1 MNDSERLG
9 RFIMAIEAIPRHYD
23 NLIAIGQMKLEMVS
37 LKSNNMT
44 KITPLQRLIFHL
56 DEASSA
62 AFELQKNT
70 ELPVNMAKLYKILD
84 DYVTDLMEHEANLPT
99 NND

>member
-1 MNDSERLG
+1 
-9 RFIMAIEAIPRHYD
+9 MAQPTE
-23 NLIAIGQMKLEMVS
+23 
-37 LKSNNMT
+37 
-44 KITPLQRLIFHL
+44 LQRLIFHL

-70 ELPVNMAKLYKILD
+70 ELPVDMAKLYKILD
-84 DYVTDLMEHEANLPT
+84 DYVTDLMEYETNLPT

>member
-1 MNDSERLG
+1 
-9 RFIMAIEAIPRHYD
+9 
-23 NLIAIGQMKLEMVS
+23 
-37 LKSNNMT
+37 MT
-44 KITPLQRLIFHL
+44 QITALQRLIFHL

-70 ELPVNMAKLYKILD
+70 ELPVDMAKLYKILD
-84 DYVTDLMEHEANLPT
+84 DYVTDLMEHETNLPT

>member
-1 MNDSERLG
+1 
-9 RFIMAIEAIPRHYD
+9 
-23 NLIAIGQMKLEMVS
+23 
-37 LKSNNMT
+37 MT

-84 DYVTDLMEHEANLPT
+84 DYVTDLMEHETNLPT

>member
-1 MNDSERLG
+1 
-9 RFIMAIEAIPRHYD
+9 
-23 NLIAIGQMKLEMVS
+23 
-37 LKSNNMT
+37 MT
-44 KITPLQRLIFHL
+44 QPTALQRLIFHL

-70 ELPVNMAKLYKILD
+70 ELPVDMMKLYKILD
-84 DYVTDLMEHEANLPT
+84 EYAIDLMEHETNLPT

>member
-1 MNDSERLG
+1 
-9 RFIMAIEAIPRHYD
+9 MAQPTA
-23 NLIAIGQMKLEMVS
+23 
-37 LKSNNMT
+37 
-44 KITPLQRLIFHL
+44 LQRLIFHL

-70 ELPVNMAKLYKILD
+70 ELPVDMVKLYKTLD
-84 DYVTDLMEHEANLPT
+84 DYVTDLMEYEANLPT

>member
-1 MNDSERLG
+1 MSE
-9 RFIMAIEAIPRHYD
+9 
-23 NLIAIGQMKLEMVS
+23 
-37 LKSNNMT
+37 
-44 KITPLQRLIFHL
+44 ITPLQRLIFHL
-56 DEASSA
+56 DEASSS

-84 DYVTDLMEHEANLPT
+84 DYVTDLMEYEANLPT

>member
-1 MNDSERLG
+1 MSE
-9 RFIMAIEAIPRHYD
+9 P
-23 NLIAIGQMKLEMVS
+23 
-37 LKSNNMT
+37 
-44 KITPLQRLIFHL
+44 TPLQRLIFHL

-70 ELPVNMAKLYKILD
+70 ELPVVMVKLYKILD
-84 DYVTDLMEHEANLPT
+84 EYTIDLMEHETNLPT

>member
-1 MNDSERLG
+1 MSE
-9 RFIMAIEAIPRHYD
+9 
-23 NLIAIGQMKLEMVS
+23 
-37 LKSNNMT
+37 
-44 KITPLQRLIFHL
+44 ITPLQRLIFHL
-56 DEASSA
+56 DEASSS

-84 DYVTDLMEHEANLPT
+84 DYVTDLMEHETNLPT